1 MLTELSGHAHEVIT
15 GVPICSRGKM
25 KQFASVSKVF
35 FDNLTEEEIE
45 YYVDKYRPYDKAG
58 SYGIQEWIGFVGVT
72 RIEGSYFN
80 VMGLPI
86 QRLYKELKRF

>member
-1 MLTELSGHAHEVIT
+1 
-15 GVPICSRGKM
+15 M
-25 KQFASVSKVF
+25 KQFASTSKVF
-35 FDNLTEEEIE
+35 FDNLAEDEIE
-45 YYVDKYRPYDKAG
+45 YYVDRFSPYDKAG

-86 QRLYKELKRF
+86 QRLYKELKAFCTT